1 MKYSFYWS
9 ETCRG
14 RERDNDGQVVVN
26 VAISSLHLQYPAV
39 ELPLL
44 TLSGNSVK
52 RGKEMKVRTINQVWQ
67 WAGLWIKSVLFSS
80 LAYNQT
86 AAAAAASSAAAAAA
100 AAALDGHRLPQL

>member
-1 MKYSFYWS
+1 M
-9 ETCRG
+9 CRG

-26 VAISSLHLQYPAV
+26 VAISSLRFQYPAV

-52 RGKEMKVRTINQVWQ
+52 GEIDESTYNQVWQ
-67 WAGLWIKSVLFSS
+67 WVGLWIKSVLFSS

-86 AAAAAASSAAAAAA
+86 AAAASS
-100 AAALDGHRLPQL
+100 AAALDGHRLPNFNAHEKKMKPT